1 MSRRV
6 WLVALWL
13 YAVLAVA
20 DIALHLNADRLAG
33 QNFLAPDNL
42 ALDRG
47 GIIVEHCRLDLAHG
61 YSARNGRVISEPI
74 ASSTLIVPSRTAD
87 TAATIGMSTL

>member
-20 DIALHLNADRLAG
+20 DIAMHLNDDRLAG
-33 QNFLAPDNL
+33 QNWLAPDNL
-42 ALDRG
+42 AVAVSAGLFWPVDLVAR
-47 GIIVEHCRLDLAHG
+47 RLL
-61 YSARNGRVISEPI
+61 GR
-74 ASSTLIVPSRTAD
+74 
-87 TAATIGMSTL
+87 